1 MLCMCVWVCTS
12 VSVESRKYL
21 NKIPP
26 LRLYSKPDL
35 SCDCL
40 VFLHWVKLC
49 KLSISTT
56 TTCICP
62 LYLSHASTS
71 VGWFSGFLKTHWVWV
86 LQEFTRPT
94 PILYIYIYIYKFQR
108 DLGRFSKISRKY
120 IHIDYKV
127 KWVSHSSDAQLLKG
141 GFHIIV
147 FKSLFYFKL
156 LKKLLKNMEK

>member
-1 MLCMCVWVCTS
+1 VNQTLPPSPHCHANAKLECSTNSSPTKEVSHWELDFWICWFILITTLEYMLCMCVWVCTS

-49 KLSISTT
+49 KLSIRTT
-56 TTCICP
+56 TACICP
-62 LYLSHASTS
+62 LYLSHVSTS

-86 LQEFTRPT
+86 LQEFTRST
-94 PILYIYIYIYKFQR
+94 PILYIYIYIY
-108 DLGRFSKISRKY
+108 I
-120 IHIDYKV
+120 
-127 KWVSHSSDAQLLKG
+127 
-141 GFHIIV
+141 
-147 FKSLFYFKL
+147 YFKRPG
-156 LKKLLKNMEK
+156 